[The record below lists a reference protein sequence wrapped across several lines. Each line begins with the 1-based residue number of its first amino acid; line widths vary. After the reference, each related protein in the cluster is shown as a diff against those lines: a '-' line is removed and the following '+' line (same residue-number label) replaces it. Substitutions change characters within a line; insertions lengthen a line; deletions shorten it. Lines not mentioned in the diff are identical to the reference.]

1 MRRWIGWAL
10 LLALWAACFPAAAET
25 SAPADRS
32 WFVPPDTAVV
42 TMDGPQTTWRS
53 LMAVACPAEGAV
65 RLRITGP
72 DGSVVYDAA
81 DRAVNGFFVSESVYL
96 PLRGG
101 NTRYTV
107 SLTDDTGTRTAE
119 VTRTQ
124 PYLEGVHAS
133 AGTLPLSAVTG
144 RPGRERILFLRNE
157 DGERRFPLV
166 AGGVYRLGEAVCAVS
181 EGWLTVSLEILPEAR
196 ALLRE
201 AQVRTAFTA
210 DAVAG
215 LIQPDEDAVPAGPD
229 EPIDLQGHAIAAV
242 WIGRT
247 VSFDP
252 AALESV
258 SQSAA
263 PEQIL
268 LWQEMENGE
277 EPVG

>member
-1 MRRWIGWAL
+1 MRQWIGWAL
-10 LLALWAACFPAAAET
+10 LLALWTACFPATAET
-25 SAPADRS
+25 DLSRL
-32 WFVPPDTAVV
+32 VPPDTAVV
-42 TMDGPQTTWRS
+42 TMEGPQTTWRS

-72 DGSVVYDAA
+72 DGNVVYDAA

-181 EGWLTVSLEILPEAR
+181 GGWLTVSLEILPEAR

-201 AQVRTAFTA
+201 AQVRAAFTA

-229 EPIDLQGHAIAAV
+229 EPIDLRGHAIAAV
-242 WIGRT
+242 WIGLT

-252 AALESV
+252 AVLESV
-258 SQSAA
+258 SQNAD

>member
-1 MRRWIGWAL
+1 MKRWIGWAL
-10 LLALWAACFPAAAET
+10 LLALWTACLPAAAET
-25 SAPADRS
+25 DLSRL
-32 WFVPPDTAVV
+32 VPPDTAVV
-42 TMDGPQTTWRS
+42 TMEGPQTTWRS
-53 LMAVACPAEGAV
+53 LMAVACPAEGTV

-81 DRAVNGFFVSESVYL
+81 DRAADGFFVSEPVFL

-107 SLTDDTGTRTAE
+107 SLTDDAGTRTAE

-133 AGTLPLSAVTG
+133 VGTLPLSAVTG
-144 RPGRERILFLRNE
+144 QPGRERVLFLRNE

-166 AGGVYRLGEAVCAVS
+166 AGGVYRLGEAVCTVS
-181 EGWLTVSLEILPEAR
+181 GGWLTVSLEILPEAR

-201 AQVRTAFTA
+201 AQVRAAFTA

-215 LIQPDEDAVPAGPD
+215 LARPDADAIPAGPE
-229 EPIDLQGHAIAAV
+229 EPIDLRGHAIAAV
-242 WIGRT
+242 WIGLT

-258 SQSAA
+258 SLSAD

-268 LWQEMENGE
+268 LWREMENGE